1 MSRRA
6 FVVQCTSPP
15 ARCDQATFSTQCT
28 RTPPAAR
35 ASSDSTRNRSRPR
48 PADVTASQCIA
59 GGGMIVI
66 SAVGDVSQGYT
77 KRRMGGVHDGQ
88 TVL

>member
-1 MSRRA
+1 MRTLSHA
-6 FVVQCTSPP
+6 LLAALAATALAVP
-15 ARCDQATFSTQCT
+15 AT
-28 RTPPAAR
+28 AA
-35 ASSDSTRNRSRPR
+35 AL

-66 SAVGDVSQGYT
+66 SAVGEGSPSYT
-77 KRRMGGVHDGQ
+77 KRCMGGIHDGE